1 MEISGRGSKCL
12 LACLSDCQIVG
23 GGGGYGSFPSLTAF
37 EFGVERKG
45 RRGRHCMPGFRSP

>member
-1 MEISGRGSKCL
+1 MFIGLSFGLPNSG
-12 LACLSDCQIVG
+12 G